1 MRGALT
7 RIYFGKR
14 DSCILIKIRPHS
26 RTQVLLWSV
35 CWIRLELHSNMP
47 NSTQLLKWGK
57 MIGRSV
63 EILLMAAGPYRP
75 WLRDTGAWKWTFP
88 KSWFMF
94 KWSHCGV
101 NRLRKA
107 LFHTISSFLLDECEE
122 RLCWALWVERQNDVE
137 ISSHFFLQIITKKG
151 QVTH

>member
-47 NSTQLLKWGK
+47 KTTQLLKRGK
-57 MIGRSV
+57 MFGRSV

-75 WLRDTGAWKWTFP
+75 WLWDTGVWKWTFP
-88 KSWFMF
+88 K
-94 KWSHCGV
+94 
-101 NRLRKA
+101 
-107 LFHTISSFLLDECEE
+107 
-122 RLCWALWVERQNDVE
+122 WVTS
-137 ISSHFFLQIITKKG
+137 I
-151 QVTH
+151 QVTSLRCESPPQGSVPHDFFILIRWIWGKIMLSTLSRTIERRRIFFFTNNYKERASNALN